1 MCSMLWR
8 SWEFVIETRMS
19 IADLT
24 SRVFEP
30 GTTGWSVAD
39 LGNPQIQRQWERG
52 AYEIVE
58 GVLTKMP
65 AAYFEGG
72 ASLDALADVIKQH
85 LKAHNQRGRFAFEVD
100 VVVSPQRV
108 ARVDAV
114 FLTPEDQRRQK
125 EANAEAGIKDLAFGR
140 ILIAPTLI
148 IQSVSIG
155 HEAHDRQTKRRWY
168 AEKQV
173 PNYWILDAY
182 QRTLECLVLS
192 ESEYRTDQIGG
203 SNDELRPALFPGL
216 VIPLREIW
224 VE

>member
-1 MCSMLWR
+1 M
-8 SWEFVIETRMS
+8 RMS
-19 IADLT
+19 IAGPT

-30 GTTGWSVAD
+30 GTTGWSIAD
-39 LGNPQIQRQWERG
+39 LSDPEIERQWELG

-72 ASLDALADVIKQH
+72 ASVQELIALIRGH
-85 LKAHNQRGRFAFEVD
+85 LRAYNQRGRFACEVD
-100 VVVSPQRV
+100 VIISPERV

-125 EANAEAGIKDLAFGR
+125 QANAEAGITKLTYGP

-148 IQSVSIG
+148 IESISIG
-155 HEAHDRQTKRRWY
+155 HEAHDRKTKRRWY
-168 AEKQV
+168 AERCV

-182 QRTLECLVLS
+182 ERTLQCLVLS
-192 ESEYRTDQIGG
+192 GGEYRIDQSGRD
-203 SNDELRPALFPGL
+203 NDELRPAMFSGL
-216 VIPLREIW
+216 VLPLREIW